1 MTGAL
6 REENWRTGRIRYHR
20 RGRKCQRRELGAS
33 KVGLEAGIS
42 HQISVTSPGIVR
54 NISGSKTEDRHE
66 CGSQGSLCL
75 FLKLQLRKEAFLM
88 TLGRQ
93 CLYHPRESARKSAG
107 WALSKKGV
115 TWEQGTCLQREPVGV
130 ACPPWPMSCAAFT
143 CHNPGQALAAPLW
156 DPGCRPSLPFPSP
169 SRGPGR
175 GESPAAIGNGWT
187 CSLH

>member
-1 MTGAL
+1 M
-6 REENWRTGRIRYHR
+6 E
-20 RGRKCQRRELGAS
+20 
-33 KVGLEAGIS
+33 LEAGIS

-75 FLKLQLRKEAFLM
+75 FLKHQLRKEAFLM

-115 TWEQGTCLQREPVGV
+115 TGNRAHAFRENQWEWL
-130 ACPPWPMSCAAFT
+130 
-143 CHNPGQALAAPLW
+143 APL
-156 DPGCRPSLPFPSP
+156 GL
-169 SRGPGR
+169 
-175 GESPAAIGNGWT
+175 
-187 CSLH
+187 